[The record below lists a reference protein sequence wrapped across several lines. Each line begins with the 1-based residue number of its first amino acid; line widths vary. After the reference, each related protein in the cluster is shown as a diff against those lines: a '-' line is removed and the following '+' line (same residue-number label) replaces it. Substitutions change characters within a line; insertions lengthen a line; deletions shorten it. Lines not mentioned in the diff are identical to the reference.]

1 MFNIWYAPYIRYQQ
15 IMKHR
20 FTLLILIFMAFTLQ
34 CQQNKGNLTQ
44 KTIEIPEGMEVA
56 YFASGCFWCVEGVYE
71 EVYGVNEVI
80 SGYAGGTVPN
90 PSYYDHGNHAETV
103 AVIYDASKVSYS
115 VLLQVYFDIT
125 NPYTIGQAPDFGKSY
140 RSIVFPKNKSQME
153 ELNTYLASF
162 DRHKIEILLAK
173 SPPFTIAEEYHQDY
187 VSRLLKGEN
196 VVNKSYGY
204 NVSLPR
210 RQEFINNTKVRL
222 KD

>member
-1 MFNIWYAPYIRYQQ
+1 
-15 IMKHR
+15 MKHR

>member
-44 KTIEIPEGMEVA
+44 KTIEIPDGMEVA

>member
-71 EVYGVNEVI
+71 EVYGVNDVI

>member
-1 MFNIWYAPYIRYQQ
+1 
-15 IMKHR
+15 MKHR
-20 FTLLILIFMAFTLQ
+20 FTLLIIIFMAFTLQ

-44 KTIEIPEGMEVA
+44 KTIEIPDGMEVA

>member
-44 KTIEIPEGMEVA
+44 KTIEIPDGMEVA

-162 DRHKIEILLAK
+162 DGHKIEILLAK

>member
-1 MFNIWYAPYIRYQQ
+1 
-15 IMKHR
+15 MKHR
-20 FTLLILIFMAFTLQ
+20 YTLLILIFMVFTLQ
-34 CQQNKGNLTQ
+34 CQQNKSNLTQ
-44 KTIEIPEGMEVA
+44 KTIEIPDGLEVA
-56 YFASGCFWCVEGVYE
+56 YFASGCFWCVEGVYD

-153 ELNTYLASF
+153 ELNRYLASF
-162 DRHKIEILLAK
+162 EGHKIEIHIAK
-173 SPPFTIAEEYHQDY
+173 NPPFTIAEEYHQDY

-210 RQEFINNTKVRL
+210 RQEFINKTKVRL

>member
-1 MFNIWYAPYIRYQQ
+1 MGAPYKRYQQ
-15 IMKHR
+15 IMKYR
-20 FTLLILIFMAFTLQ
+20 YTLLTLIFMVFTLQ
-34 CQQNKGNLTQ
+34 CQQNKRNLTQ
-44 KTIEIPEGMEVA
+44 KTIEIPDGLEVA
-56 YFASGCFWCVEGVYE
+56 YFASGCFWCVEGVYD

-125 NPYTIGQAPDFGKSY
+125 DPYTIGQAPDFGKSY

-153 ELNTYLASF
+153 ELNRYLASF
-162 DRHKIEILLAK
+162 EGHKIEIHLAK
-173 SPPFTIAEEYHQDY
+173 NPPFTIAEEYHQDY

-196 VVNKSYGY
+196 VVNKPYGY

-210 RQEFINNTKVRL
+210 RQEFINKTKVRL

>member
-1 MFNIWYAPYIRYQQ
+1 
-15 IMKHR
+15 MKHR
-20 FTLLILIFMAFTLQ
+20 FTLLILIFMAVTLQ
-34 CQQNKGNLTQ
+34 WQQNKGNLTQ

>member
-1 MFNIWYAPYIRYQQ
+1 
-15 IMKHR
+15 MKHR

-210 RQEFINNTKVRL
+210 RQDFINNTKVRL

>member
-1 MFNIWYAPYIRYQQ
+1 MGAPYKRYQQ

-20 FTLLILIFMAFTLQ
+20 YTLLMLIFMVFTLQ
-34 CQQNKGNLTQ
+34 CQQNKRNLTQ
-44 KTIEIPEGMEVA
+44 ETIEIPDGLEVA

-153 ELNTYLASF
+153 ELNRYLASF
-162 DRHKIEILLAK
+162 EGHKIEIHLAK
-173 SPPFTIAEEYHQDY
+173 NPPFTIAEEYHQDY

-204 NVSLPR
+204 NVSLAR

>member
-1 MFNIWYAPYIRYQQ
+1 
-15 IMKHR
+15 MKHR

-34 CQQNKGNLTQ
+34 CQQNKGNVTQ
-44 KTIEIPEGMEVA
+44 KTIEIPDGLEVT
-56 YFASGCFWCVEGVYE
+56 YFSSGCFWCVEGVYE

-153 ELNTYLASF
+153 ELNRYLASF
-162 DRHKIEILLAK
+162 DGHKIEIHLAK
-173 SPPFTIAEEYHQDY
+173 NPPFTIAEEYHQDY

-196 VVNKSYGY
+196 VVNKPYGY

-210 RQEFINNTKVRL
+210 RQEFINNTKVHL